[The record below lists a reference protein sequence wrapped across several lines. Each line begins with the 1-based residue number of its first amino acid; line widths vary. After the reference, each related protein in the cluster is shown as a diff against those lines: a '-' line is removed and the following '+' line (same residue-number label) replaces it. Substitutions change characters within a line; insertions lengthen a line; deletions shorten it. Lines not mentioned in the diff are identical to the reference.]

1 MNLPKIEVSKN
12 IKFFSFDYQFDLID
26 IKKIG
31 NDINHEV
38 RIYETNG
45 IKTLKVKSDNASDLL
60 GFVKKE
66 FFNLSFD
73 QS

>member
-1 MNLPKIEVSKN
+1 MDGEFENLE
-12 IKFFSFDYQFDLID
+12 FL
-26 IKKIG
+26 KIG

-60 GFVKKE
+60 GFVKKDIKIK
-66 FFNLSFD
+66 NGDLSINAKKMMATLAH
-73 QS
+73 